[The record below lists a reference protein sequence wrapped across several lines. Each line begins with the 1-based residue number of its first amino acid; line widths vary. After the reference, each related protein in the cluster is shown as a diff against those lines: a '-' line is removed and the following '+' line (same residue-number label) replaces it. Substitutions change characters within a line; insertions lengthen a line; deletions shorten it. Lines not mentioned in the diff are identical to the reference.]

1 MPRPIKPAIPND
13 CRYQETLIAN
23 TLRKW
28 SAANQHGLQNPA
40 RSYKF
45 DSLVPSEPDTLV
57 KVSQRWAKRHRMRSE
72 EQFMK
77 LMNRMC
83 YVYKYIYIYYML
95 VKFRFHTEGASKTV
109 VTWQPL
115 FQHKVN
121 WFGPSLQ
128 MTPDLNPT
136 SQSKQ
141 GHAAVA
147 RLRCLDFVETSPNL
161 GKSKTSAEPTWGQG
175 VKSIQVLRV

>member
-83 YVYKYIYIYYML
+83 YVYKYIYIYILYASEVQVPHWRCKQNSGNL
-95 VKFRFHTEGASKTV
+95 TASVPTQGQLIWSFFANDTGSKPNEPVKARACSSGTSSVSWFRRNFSKPR
-109 VTWQPL
+109 Q
-115 FQHKVN
+115 
-121 WFGPSLQ
+121 
-128 MTPDLNPT
+128 
-136 SQSKQ
+136 
-141 GHAAVA
+141 
-147 RLRCLDFVETSPNL
+147 
-161 GKSKTSAEPTWGQG
+161 
-175 VKSIQVLRV
+175 I